1 MNFYD
6 DTGTHHAFIL
16 THSEQ
21 KLYTILIFDTILSI
35 IRSGLFLKT
44 VVVRL
49 LAPSLVPLL
58 TSIDHKSTLGAGTD
72 DKTSFHP
79 LFDFCGEDRA
89 DRPECLFWLYK
100 PSTTHCKEPTEY
112 LVWNGRVLLD
122 YKDQAIRAFELPLTI
137 SSKIGQ
143 EEARLEAMLRYD
155 LRVEWPDILARILRR
170 GATST
175 SASKLRNQLV
185 VRLVRFRLQ
194 ARLLHHRGK
203 PSSEALETY
212 LLTIMTAEM
221 VAKNTTRGLVDIGLS
236 SDEKAFIELL
246 SMRPRDKD
254 LKGKWRRELENKL
267 IRAEAWAQAQTTWEA
282 RNPTPAPSC
291 HGQSA
296 CTTIESIVAF
306 KLASMSQHRRDGGL
320 VLTASFFLPNAAPR
334 YDFETQGMRE
344 FFGDGTSLGR
354 RAITDANDPYG
365 LLGSRVS
372 TKAQVCLADFL
383 LEPARMQY
391 LKWTLAEYGKH
402 KPIFTTNPD
411 ESYWDQH
418 RALQNG
424 FLRDWAELGRTST
437 RQPPVLHGLLKLEH
451 GSMTWNSDRVPILNL
466 VENSIDSCTRTLEA
480 CRRQQAQRLRDELRQ
495 LRHDF
500 EYDETDGE
508 GSEGDEESGN
518 AMMGEREGGE
528 DDVVMG
534 RSGGAEVAEEDEM
547 EEGEEL

>member
-35 IRSGLFLKT
+35 IRSGLFFKT

-58 TSIDHKSTLGAGTD
+58 TSIDYQSTLGAGTD

-89 DRPECLFWLYK
+89 DRPECLFWFYK
-100 PSTTHCKEPTEY
+100 PSTTHRKEPTEY

-122 YKDQAIRAFELPLTI
+122 YKDEPIRAFELPLTI

-143 EEARLEAMLRYD
+143 EVARLEAMLRYD
-155 LRVEWPDILARILRR
+155 LRVEWTDILARILRR
-170 GATST
+170 GETSN
-175 SASKLRNQLV
+175 SASRLRTQLIA
-185 VRLVRFRLQ
+185 RLGRFRLQ
-194 ARLLHHRGK
+194 ARLLHHRQKSG
-203 PSSEALETY
+203 SGTLETY
-212 LLTIMTAEM
+212 LLTRMTAEM

-236 SDEKAFIELL
+236 SDEKAFVELL

-254 LKGKWRRELENKL
+254 LKGKWKRELKNKL

-282 RNPTPAPSC
+282 RNPTPAPSD
-291 HGQSA
+291 HGKSA
-296 CTTIESIVAF
+296 CTSIESIVAF
-306 KLASMSQHRRDGGL
+306 KLASMSQHCQDGGL
-320 VLTASFFLPNAAPR
+320 VIKAGSLLPNAAPQ
-334 YDFETQGMRE
+334 YDFVAQGMRE

-354 RAITDANDPYG
+354 RAITDANDPYE

-383 LEPARMQY
+383 LEPARMRY
-391 LKWTLAEYGKH
+391 LKWNLLNYGKY

-411 ESYWDQH
+411 ESYWDQL
-418 RALQNG
+418 RALQSG
-424 FLRDWAELGRTST
+424 FQRDWAELGRTS
-437 RQPPVLHGLLKLEH
+437 QAVPPGLLKLEH
-451 GSMTWNSDRVPILNL
+451 GSMTWNSDRVPVLNL

-480 CRRQQAQRLRDELRQ
+480 WRRQQAQRLRDELRQ
-495 LRHDF
+495 WRQKF
-500 EYDETDGE
+500 EDDETDGE
-508 GSEGDEESGN
+508 GSEGDEESDNG
-518 AMMGEREGGE
+518 MMEEREGGE
-528 DDVVMG
+528 DDVAME
-534 RSGGAEVAEEDEM
+534 RSERAEVAEEDEM